1 MNWYL
6 AKFHTVSGKPEEY
19 VYGKSKKVIKEFL
32 YNYYSESSSYVILK
46 EDINNTELISIKN
59 KSRTDIKNMIG
70 HGLNPYRAVDIH
82 NGIVWE
88 SCADGEIKKEMI
100 YLKN

>member
-19 VYGKSKKVIKEFL
+19 VCGKSKKIVKEFL
-32 YNYYSESSSYVILK
+32 YNYYTKSSSYVISK
-46 EDINNTELISIKN
+46 EDINNTELTLLKN

-70 HGLNPYRAVDIH
+70 VGLNPYRAVDIH

-88 SCADGEIKKEMI
+88 SCSDGDIKKEMI